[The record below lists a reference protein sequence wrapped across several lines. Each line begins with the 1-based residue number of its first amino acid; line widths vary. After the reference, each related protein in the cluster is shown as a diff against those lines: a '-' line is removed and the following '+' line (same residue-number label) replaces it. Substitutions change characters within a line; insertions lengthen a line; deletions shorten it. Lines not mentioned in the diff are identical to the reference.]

1 MASQPNLQKPPKW
14 VKEQSIY
21 RIRSLAFG
29 EFTARCVFAA
39 VGWARMEIREISPQ
53 LEEAHYKVGQQVD
66 VSCTFC
72 RVQELS

>member
-1 MASQPNLQKPPKW
+1 MATQPNLQKPPKW
-14 VKEQSIY
+14 VKEGTCY
-21 RIRSLAFG
+21 RIRSLTFG

-39 VGWARMEIREISPQ
+39 VGWARMEIRDISTQ
-53 LEEAHYKVGQQVD
+53 LEEAHYKVGDSVE